1 MLDNSGLSLNW
12 LVNLSHQGTI
22 LTPTLKACVFLMPFL
37 KDFFFFFFINLI
49 RLLSWTWWV
58 MKHTVLYGYDFL
70 MNAGVSWYWMK
81 RLTWKELGLQP
92 VLYVLD
98 IIHSLFIYMFISLK
112 KKLSVLCNKFISD
125 SFLSIIND
133 ILNLHK
139 NKYICIS

>member
-1 MLDNSGLSLNW
+1 
-12 LVNLSHQGTI
+12 
-22 LTPTLKACVFLMPFL
+22 
-37 KDFFFFFFINLI
+37 
-49 RLLSWTWWV
+49 
-58 MKHTVLYGYDFL
+58 
-70 MNAGVSWYWMK
+70 MK

-92 VLYVLD
+92 VLHVLD

-139 NKYICIS
+139 NKYICISQIFFFFFGYKDLIFIQFREDLRYRSNIVSQVFLLLVMVLIVGKKLTIDGLVLYSNQSCEGLIEEGKHFVY

>member
-1 MLDNSGLSLNW
+1 
-12 LVNLSHQGTI
+12 
-22 LTPTLKACVFLMPFL
+22 
-37 KDFFFFFFINLI
+37 
-49 RLLSWTWWV
+49 
-58 MKHTVLYGYDFL
+58 
-70 MNAGVSWYWMK
+70 MK

-92 VLYVLD
+92 VLHVLD

-139 NKYICIS
+139 NKYICISQIFFFFWLQGFDFHIVQRRFKIQKQCVVSQVFLLLVMVLIVGKKLTIDGLVLYSNQSCEGLIEEGKHFVY